1 MKWREPP
8 LDEPDY
14 CPRHHERFIG
24 PQCPACAED
33 EQRYWE
39 EIDEER
45 ERDDMYV
52 DGSGLL

>member
-14 CPRHHERFIG
+14 CPRHHERYIG

-45 ERDDMYV
+45 ERDDMYT